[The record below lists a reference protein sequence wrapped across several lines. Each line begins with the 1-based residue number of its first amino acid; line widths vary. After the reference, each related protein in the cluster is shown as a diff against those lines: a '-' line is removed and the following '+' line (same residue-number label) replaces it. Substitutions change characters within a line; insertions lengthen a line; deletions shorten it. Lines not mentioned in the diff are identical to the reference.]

1 MIMINLCNHLHH
13 TSLANL
19 QPPKPPLAS
28 LQPPHLPLANLQP
41 PKPPLANLQ
50 PTSKQSKASS
60 QPSKASSQPP
70 KASLQPPQACN
81 CKSNLNGK
89 GTCHSNICSCKKNNI
104 KCNVL
109 CHINTRNIC
118 TNSN

>member
-1 MIMINLCNHLHH
+1 MINLCNHLHH
-13 TSLANL
+13 KTFLIQRNYHTQLANL
-19 QPPKPPLAS
+19 QPSQPSLAS
-28 LQPPHLPLANLQP
+28 LQPPE
-41 PKPPLANLQ
+41 PPLDNIQ

-60 QPSKASSQPP
+60 QPPKASSQPQ
-70 KASLQPPQACN
+70 KAHSHPLQACN